1 RYADRLTL
9 RLPSGDEKAWLPS
22 FEKMRPDRRSGLAL
36 GDSDIMRVQDETAH
50 GEIEGTIQLFGPAAI
65 TWARA
70 SAKRAQR
77 RGQRGVVGIDR
88 LAVCGQARHE
98 VQDRCVRRRI
108 PAAWPPRRR
117 RTAAT
122 RRQRCR
128 SGKFHRNQYP
138 IMPSRSIADPL
149 LGNRPG
155 TQVTAQ
161 VLHGIRGDG
170 LEES

>member
-1 RYADRLTL
+1 CLPCMRQWLDGARAPDKRPAACAGKHRADGQEQRHFRFDPDPDRIGLPSSQPPVQRNAEVVADIPRYANRLTL

-88 LAVCGQARHE
+88 LA
-98 VQDRCVRRRI
+98 
-108 PAAWPPRRR
+108 
-117 RTAAT
+117 
-122 RRQRCR
+122 
-128 SGKFHRNQYP
+128 
-138 IMPSRSIADPL
+138 
-149 LGNRPG
+149 
-155 TQVTAQ
+155 
-161 VLHGIRGDG
+161 
-170 LEES
+170 